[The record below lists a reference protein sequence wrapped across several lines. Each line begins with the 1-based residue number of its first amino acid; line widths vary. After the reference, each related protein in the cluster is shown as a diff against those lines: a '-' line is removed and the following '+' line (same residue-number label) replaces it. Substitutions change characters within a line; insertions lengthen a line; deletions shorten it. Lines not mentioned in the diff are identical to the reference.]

1 MTINGL
7 QHAVGRGRAA
17 WAAVLAI
24 LGLMSGIPTAR
35 ATALTRD
42 QVIADLVYA
51 NRILAAHG
59 ILDGFGHVSARSPDN
74 PDHFFL
80 ARSLAPAQ
88 VTAKDIL
95 EFNLNGEPVTP
106 TTQRLYVER
115 FIHAGAYRA
124 RRDVGAVI
132 HSHSPEILAFSI
144 TRAQLRAAIHD
155 AAFLGT
161 GVPVFDADS
170 DGANGSLLIR
180 NMAQANALA
189 AALGENAV
197 VLIRGHGD
205 VIVGR
210 DVSEVVT
217 HAIYV
222 DKNAKV
228 QKEAALLGGPVS
240 FITPVEIAERAR
252 LLAAYTEGRD
262 WNLLKAEVGAIDPT
276 AHMR

>member
-1 MTINGL
+1 MTAGRL
-7 QHAVGRGRAA
+7 RDAVRQGRWA
-17 WAAVLAI
+17 WVAMLAT
-24 LGLMSGIPTAR
+24 LGLLGGIPTALAAGPTR
-35 ATALTRD
+35 A
-42 QVIADLVYA
+42 QVIDDLVYA

-59 ILDGFGHVSARSPDN
+59 VLDGFGHVSARSPDN

-95 EFNLNGEPVTP
+95 EFDLNGEPVMP
-106 TTQRLYVER
+106 TSQRLYVER
-115 FIHAGAYRA
+115 FIHAGVYRA

-144 TRAQLRAAIHD
+144 TRAPLRAAIHD
-155 AAFLGT
+155 AAFLGA

-180 NMAQANALA
+180 NMAQADALA
-189 AALGENAV
+189 AALGGNAV
-197 VLIRGHGD
+197 ALIRGHGD

-210 DVSEVVT
+210 GVSDVVT
-217 HAIYV
+217 RAIYV

-228 QKEAALLGGPVS
+228 QKEAALLGGPVQ
-240 FITPVEIAERAR
+240 FITPVEVAERAR
-252 LLAAYTEGRD
+252 LLAAYTEARD
-262 WNLLKAEVGAIDPT
+262 WNLLKAEVGAINPAAD
-276 AHMR
+276 AR

>member
-1 MTINGL
+1 MTAW
-7 QHAVGRGRAA
+7 QHAVKNARFAWVAA
-17 WAAVLAI
+17 LIA
-24 LGLMSGIPTAR
+24 LGLFSGAPDAVATGPSR
-35 ATALTRD
+35 A
-42 QVIADLVYA
+42 QVIEDLVYA

-74 PDHFFL
+74 PDHFLL

-88 VTAKDIL
+88 VTAQDIL
-95 EFNLNGEPVTP
+95 EFDLNGEPVTP
-106 TTQRLYVER
+106 TSQRLYVER

-144 TRAQLRAAIHD
+144 TRAPLRAAIHD

-170 DGANGSLLIR
+170 DGSNGSLLIR
-180 NMAQANALA
+180 NMAQADALA
-189 AALGENAV
+189 AALGGNAA

-210 DVSEVVT
+210 SAADVVT
-217 HAIYV
+217 RAIYV

-240 FITPVEIAERAR
+240 FITPVEVAERAR
-252 LLAAYTEGRD
+252 LLAAYTEARD
-262 WNLLKAEVGAIDPT
+262 WNLLKAEIGAINP
-276 AHMR
+276 AANAR